1 MQNFTNCWT
10 RVKAGSLRT
19 VNGLKCAGLGLVDV
33 VHGLLNLVW
42 LGSEPVVAKA
52 TKRSRSSKKAAR
64 RHR

>member
-1 MQNFTNCWT
+1 MLNFTNCWT

-42 LGSEPVVAKA
+42 LGSEPVVAA
-52 TKRSRSSKKAAR
+52 KRSRSSKKAAR

>member
-1 MQNFTNCWT
+1 MLNFTNCWT

-19 VNGLKCAGLGLVDV
+19 VNGLKCAGLGVVDV

-42 LGSEPVVAKA
+42 LGSEPVVA

>member
-19 VNGLKCAGLGLVDV
+19 VNGLECVGLGLVDI

-42 LGSEPVVAKA
+42 LGSEPVVAA
-52 TKRSRSSKKAAR
+52 KRSRSKKAASR
-64 RHR
+64 SR